1 MVSLHSFVSYDIIPL
16 ILFIFFQTMSH
27 VIDIDSDGGSDETDL
42 GEYSQS
48 LGEYSQP
55 NAGEKS
61 GEKDDVGAPIKRNLT
76 KAFNAV
82 AKRQA
87 NNVCFTTV
95 PLIMLYLVFS

>member
-1 MVSLHSFVSYDIIPL
+1 
-16 ILFIFFQTMSH
+16 MSH